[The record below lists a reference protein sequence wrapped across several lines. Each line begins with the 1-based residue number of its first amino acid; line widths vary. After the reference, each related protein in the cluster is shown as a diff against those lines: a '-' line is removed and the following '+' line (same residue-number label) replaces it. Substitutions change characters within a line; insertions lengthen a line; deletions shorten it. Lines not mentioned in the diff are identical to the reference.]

1 MRLFLDT
8 NIFPEFINRRAQ
20 YESVCHLID
29 AIVEGKHSACIST
42 GCIYTLSF
50 LFERSLKAQGIH
62 KPEQTARLRSY
73 LTEVLHVAELV
84 DLSHYAA
91 EQAINDE
98 HFSDIEMSAAVQE
111 VLIYSGSKEISK
123 NFRIFLHFVQNN
135 HYLCTQVSANRR
147 KRRKLRLLCANTA
160 ILGACRGD

>member
-98 HFSDIEMSAAVQE
+98 HFSDIEDSFQYQCALENGCDIFVTINVDDFKNAGQLQIEILTPAA
-111 VLIYSGSKEISK
+111 
-123 NFRIFLHFVQNN
+123 FVEK
-135 HYLCTQVSANRR
+135 YL
-147 KRRKLRLLCANTA
+147 
-160 ILGACRGD
+160 

>member
-50 LFERSLKAQGIH
+50 LFERSLKAQVIH

-84 DLSHYAA
+84 DLPHYAA

-98 HFSDIEMSAAVQE
+98 HFSDIEDSFQYQCALENGCDVFVTINVDDFKNADQLQIEILTPAA
-111 VLIYSGSKEISK
+111 
-123 NFRIFLHFVQNN
+123 FVEK
-135 HYLCTQVSANRR
+135 YL
-147 KRRKLRLLCANTA
+147 
-160 ILGACRGD
+160 

>member
-98 HFSDIEMSAAVQE
+98 HFSDIEDSFQYQCALENGCDVFVTINVDDFKNADQLQIEILTPAASVE
-111 VLIYSGSKEISK
+111 K
-123 NFRIFLHFVQNN
+123 
-135 HYLCTQVSANRR
+135 YL
-147 KRRKLRLLCANTA
+147 
-160 ILGACRGD
+160 

>member
-84 DLSHYAA
+84 DLPHYAA

-98 HFSDIEMSAAVQE
+98 HFSDIEDSFQYQCALENGCDIFVTINVDDFKNADQLQIEILTPAA
-111 VLIYSGSKEISK
+111 
-123 NFRIFLHFVQNN
+123 FVEK
-135 HYLCTQVSANRR
+135 YL
-147 KRRKLRLLCANTA
+147 
-160 ILGACRGD
+160 

>member
-91 EQAINDE
+91 EQAIDDE
-98 HFSDIEMSAAVQE
+98 HFSDIEDSFQYQCALENGCDVFVTINVDDFKNADQLQMEILTPAA
-111 VLIYSGSKEISK
+111 
-123 NFRIFLHFVQNN
+123 FVDK
-135 HYLCTQVSANRR
+135 YL
-147 KRRKLRLLCANTA
+147 
-160 ILGACRGD
+160 

>member
-20 YESVCHLID
+20 YESVCQLID

-62 KPEQTARLRSY
+62 KPEQTARLRNY
-73 LTEVLHVAELV
+73 LSQVLHVAELV
-84 DLSHYAA
+84 DLSHIAA
-91 EQAINDE
+91 KQAINEE
-98 HFSDIEMSAAVQE
+98 HFSDIEDSFQYQCALE
-111 VLIYSGSKEISK
+111 NGCDVLVTINVDDFKDADQSHIEI
-123 NFRIFLHFVQNN
+123 ITPTTFVEK
-135 HYLCTQVSANRR
+135 YL
-147 KRRKLRLLCANTA
+147 
-160 ILGACRGD
+160 

>member
-98 HFSDIEMSAAVQE
+98 HFSDIEDSFQYQCALENGCDVFVTINVDDFKNADQLQIEILTPAA
-111 VLIYSGSKEISK
+111 
-123 NFRIFLHFVQNN
+123 FVDK
-135 HYLCTQVSANRR
+135 YL
-147 KRRKLRLLCANTA
+147 
-160 ILGACRGD
+160 

>member
-98 HFSDIEMSAAVQE
+98 HFSDIEDSFQYQCALENGCDIFVTINVDDFKNADQLQIEILTPAA
-111 VLIYSGSKEISK
+111 
-123 NFRIFLHFVQNN
+123 FVEK
-135 HYLCTQVSANRR
+135 YL
-147 KRRKLRLLCANTA
+147 
-160 ILGACRGD
+160 

>member
-98 HFSDIEMSAAVQE
+98 HFSDIEDSFQYQCALENGCDVFVTINVDDFKNADQLQMEILTPAA
-111 VLIYSGSKEISK
+111 
-123 NFRIFLHFVQNN
+123 FVEK
-135 HYLCTQVSANRR
+135 YL
-147 KRRKLRLLCANTA
+147 
-160 ILGACRGD
+160 

>member
-20 YESVCHLID
+20 YESVCQLID

-62 KPEQTARLRSY
+62 KPEQTARLRNY
-73 LTEVLHVAELV
+73 LSQVLHVAELV
-84 DLSHYAA
+84 DLSHIAA

-98 HFSDIEMSAAVQE
+98 HFSDIEDSFQYQCALE
-111 VLIYSGSKEISK
+111 NGCDVLVTINVDDFKDADQSHIEI
-123 NFRIFLHFVQNN
+123 ITPTTFVEK
-135 HYLCTQVSANRR
+135 YL
-147 KRRKLRLLCANTA
+147 
-160 ILGACRGD
+160 

>member
-62 KPEQTARLRSY
+62 KPEQTARLRRY

-98 HFSDIEMSAAVQE
+98 HFSDIEDSFQYQCALENGCDIFVTINVDDFKNAGQLQIEILTPAA
-111 VLIYSGSKEISK
+111 
-123 NFRIFLHFVQNN
+123 FVEK
-135 HYLCTQVSANRR
+135 YL
-147 KRRKLRLLCANTA
+147 
-160 ILGACRGD
+160 

>member
-98 HFSDIEMSAAVQE
+98 HFSDIEDSFQYQCAVENGCDVFVTINVDDFKNADQLQIEILTPAA
-111 VLIYSGSKEISK
+111 
-123 NFRIFLHFVQNN
+123 FVEK
-135 HYLCTQVSANRR
+135 YL
-147 KRRKLRLLCANTA
+147 
-160 ILGACRGD
+160 

>member
-91 EQAINDE
+91 EQAINDQ
-98 HFSDIEMSAAVQE
+98 HFSDIEDSFQYQCALENGCDVFVTINVDDFKNADQLQIEILTPAA
-111 VLIYSGSKEISK
+111 
-123 NFRIFLHFVQNN
+123 FVEK
-135 HYLCTQVSANRR
+135 YL
-147 KRRKLRLLCANTA
+147 
-160 ILGACRGD
+160 

>member
-8 NIFPEFINRRAQ
+8 NIFPEFVNRRAQ

-98 HFSDIEMSAAVQE
+98 HFSDIEDSFQYQCALENGCDIFVTINVDDFKNAGQLQIEILTPAA
-111 VLIYSGSKEISK
+111 
-123 NFRIFLHFVQNN
+123 FVEK
-135 HYLCTQVSANRR
+135 YL
-147 KRRKLRLLCANTA
+147 
-160 ILGACRGD
+160 

>member
-98 HFSDIEMSAAVQE
+98 HFSDIEDSFQYQCALENGCDVFVTINVDDFKNAGQLQIEILTPAA
-111 VLIYSGSKEISK
+111 
-123 NFRIFLHFVQNN
+123 FVEK
-135 HYLCTQVSANRR
+135 YL
-147 KRRKLRLLCANTA
+147 
-160 ILGACRGD
+160 

>member
-1 MRLFLDT
+1 MKLFLDT

-91 EQAINDE
+91 EQAIDDE
-98 HFSDIEMSAAVQE
+98 HFSDIEDSFQYQCALENGCDVFVTINVDDFKNADQLQIGILTPAA
-111 VLIYSGSKEISK
+111 
-123 NFRIFLHFVQNN
+123 FVEK
-135 HYLCTQVSANRR
+135 YL
-147 KRRKLRLLCANTA
+147 
-160 ILGACRGD
+160 

>member
-1 MRLFLDT
+1 MC
-8 NIFPEFINRRAQ
+8 Q
-20 YESVCHLID
+20 LID

-84 DLSHYAA
+84 DLSHIAA

-98 HFSDIEMSAAVQE
+98 HFSDIEDSFQYQCALE
-111 VLIYSGSKEISK
+111 NGCDVLVTINVEDFKDANQSHIEI
-123 NFRIFLHFVQNN
+123 ITPTTFVEK
-135 HYLCTQVSANRR
+135 YL
-147 KRRKLRLLCANTA
+147 
-160 ILGACRGD
+160 

>member
-1 MRLFLDT
+1 MKLFLDT

-98 HFSDIEMSAAVQE
+98 HFSDIEDSFQYQCALENGCDVFVTINVDDFKNADQLQIEILTPAA
-111 VLIYSGSKEISK
+111 
-123 NFRIFLHFVQNN
+123 FVEK
-135 HYLCTQVSANRR
+135 YL
-147 KRRKLRLLCANTA
+147 
-160 ILGACRGD
+160 

>member
-20 YESVCHLID
+20 YEFVCHLID

-98 HFSDIEMSAAVQE
+98 HFSDIEDSFQYQCALENGCDVFVTINVDDFKNADQLQIEILTPAA
-111 VLIYSGSKEISK
+111 
-123 NFRIFLHFVQNN
+123 FVEK
-135 HYLCTQVSANRR
+135 YL
-147 KRRKLRLLCANTA
+147 
-160 ILGACRGD
+160 

>member
-98 HFSDIEMSAAVQE
+98 HFSDIEDSFQYQCALENGCDVLVTINVDDFKSADQ
-111 VLIYSGSKEISK
+111 LQIEI
-123 NFRIFLHFVQNN
+123 LTPAAFVEK
-135 HYLCTQVSANRR
+135 YL
-147 KRRKLRLLCANTA
+147 
-160 ILGACRGD
+160 

>member
-1 MRLFLDT
+1 MKLFLDT

-91 EQAINDE
+91 EQAIDDE
-98 HFSDIEMSAAVQE
+98 HFSDIEDSFQYQCALENGCDVFVTINVDDFKNADQLQMEILTPAA
-111 VLIYSGSKEISK
+111 
-123 NFRIFLHFVQNN
+123 FVDK
-135 HYLCTQVSANRR
+135 YL
-147 KRRKLRLLCANTA
+147 
-160 ILGACRGD
+160 

>member
-84 DLSHYAA
+84 DLPHYAA

-98 HFSDIEMSAAVQE
+98 HFSDIEDSFQYQCALENGCDVFVTINVDDFKNADQLQIEILTPAA
-111 VLIYSGSKEISK
+111 
-123 NFRIFLHFVQNN
+123 FVEK
-135 HYLCTQVSANRR
+135 YL
-147 KRRKLRLLCANTA
+147 
-160 ILGACRGD
+160 

>member
-62 KPEQTARLRSY
+62 KPEQTARLRRY

-98 HFSDIEMSAAVQE
+98 HFSDIEDSFQYQCALENGCDVFVTINVDDFKNADQLQIGILTPAA
-111 VLIYSGSKEISK
+111 
-123 NFRIFLHFVQNN
+123 FVEK
-135 HYLCTQVSANRR
+135 YL
-147 KRRKLRLLCANTA
+147 
-160 ILGACRGD
+160 

>member
-20 YESVCHLID
+20 YESVCQLID
-29 AIVEGKHSACIST
+29 AIVDGKHSACIST

-62 KPEQTARLRSY
+62 KPEQTARLRNY
-73 LTEVLHVAELV
+73 LSQVLHVAELV
-84 DLSHYAA
+84 DLSHIAA

-98 HFSDIEMSAAVQE
+98 HFSDIEDSFQYQCALE
-111 VLIYSGSKEISK
+111 NGCDVLVTINVDDFKDADQSHIEI
-123 NFRIFLHFVQNN
+123 ITPTTFVEK
-135 HYLCTQVSANRR
+135 YL
-147 KRRKLRLLCANTA
+147 
-160 ILGACRGD
+160 

>member
-98 HFSDIEMSAAVQE
+98 HFSDIEDSFQYQCALENGCDVFVTINVDDFKNADQLQMKILTPAA
-111 VLIYSGSKEISK
+111 
-123 NFRIFLHFVQNN
+123 FVDK
-135 HYLCTQVSANRR
+135 YL
-147 KRRKLRLLCANTA
+147 
-160 ILGACRGD
+160 

>member
-84 DLSHYAA
+84 DLPHYAA

-98 HFSDIEMSAAVQE
+98 HFSDIEDSFQYQCALENGCDVFVTINVDDFKNADQLQMEILTPAA
-111 VLIYSGSKEISK
+111 
-123 NFRIFLHFVQNN
+123 FVDK
-135 HYLCTQVSANRR
+135 YL
-147 KRRKLRLLCANTA
+147 
-160 ILGACRGD
+160 

>member
-1 MRLFLDT
+1 MKLFLDT

-98 HFSDIEMSAAVQE
+98 HFSDIEDSFQYQCALENGCDVFVTINVDDFKNADQLQMEILTPAA
-111 VLIYSGSKEISK
+111 
-123 NFRIFLHFVQNN
+123 FVDK
-135 HYLCTQVSANRR
+135 YL
-147 KRRKLRLLCANTA
+147 
-160 ILGACRGD
+160 

>member
-98 HFSDIEMSAAVQE
+98 HFSDIEDSFQYQCALENGCDVFVTINVDDFRNADQLQIEILTPAA
-111 VLIYSGSKEISK
+111 
-123 NFRIFLHFVQNN
+123 FVEK
-135 HYLCTQVSANRR
+135 YL
-147 KRRKLRLLCANTA
+147 
-160 ILGACRGD
+160 

>member
-91 EQAINDE
+91 EQAINDQ
-98 HFSDIEMSAAVQE
+98 HFSDIEDSFQYHCALESGCDVFVTINVDDFKNADQLQIEILTPAA
-111 VLIYSGSKEISK
+111 
-123 NFRIFLHFVQNN
+123 FVEK
-135 HYLCTQVSANRR
+135 YL
-147 KRRKLRLLCANTA
+147 
-160 ILGACRGD
+160 

>member
-98 HFSDIEMSAAVQE
+98 HFSDIEDSFQYQCALENGCDVFVTINVDDFKNADQLQIEILTPAA
-111 VLIYSGSKEISK
+111 
-123 NFRIFLHFVQNN
+123 FVEK
-135 HYLCTQVSANRR
+135 YL
-147 KRRKLRLLCANTA
+147 
-160 ILGACRGD
+160 

>member
-50 LFERSLKAQGIH
+50 LFERSLKAQVIH

-98 HFSDIEMSAAVQE
+98 HFSDIEDSFQYQCALENGCDVFVTINVDDFKNADQLQIEILTPAA
-111 VLIYSGSKEISK
+111 
-123 NFRIFLHFVQNN
+123 FVEK
-135 HYLCTQVSANRR
+135 YL
-147 KRRKLRLLCANTA
+147 
-160 ILGACRGD
+160 

>member
-62 KPEQTARLRSY
+62 KPEQTSRLRSY

-98 HFSDIEMSAAVQE
+98 HFSDIEDSFQYQCALENGCDVFVTINVDDFRNADQLQIEILTPAA
-111 VLIYSGSKEISK
+111 
-123 NFRIFLHFVQNN
+123 FVEK
-135 HYLCTQVSANRR
+135 YL
-147 KRRKLRLLCANTA
+147 
-160 ILGACRGD
+160 

>member
-98 HFSDIEMSAAVQE
+98 HFSDIEDSFQYQCALENGCDVFVTINVDDFKNADQLQIGILTPAA
-111 VLIYSGSKEISK
+111 
-123 NFRIFLHFVQNN
+123 FVEK
-135 HYLCTQVSANRR
+135 YL
-147 KRRKLRLLCANTA
+147 
-160 ILGACRGD
+160 

>member
-1 MRLFLDT
+1 MKLFLDT

-98 HFSDIEMSAAVQE
+98 HFSDIEDSFQYQCALENGCDVFVTINVDDFKNADQLQMEILTPAA
-111 VLIYSGSKEISK
+111 
-123 NFRIFLHFVQNN
+123 FVEK
-135 HYLCTQVSANRR
+135 YL
-147 KRRKLRLLCANTA
+147 
-160 ILGACRGD
+160 

>member
-84 DLSHYAA
+84 DLPHYAA

-98 HFSDIEMSAAVQE
+98 HFSDIEDSFQYQCALENGCDVFVTINVDDFRNADQLQIEILTPAA
-111 VLIYSGSKEISK
+111 
-123 NFRIFLHFVQNN
+123 FVEK
-135 HYLCTQVSANRR
+135 YL
-147 KRRKLRLLCANTA
+147 
-160 ILGACRGD
+160 

>member
-98 HFSDIEMSAAVQE
+98 HFSDIEDSFQYQCALENGCDVFVTINVDDFKNADQLQMEILTPAA
-111 VLIYSGSKEISK
+111 
-123 NFRIFLHFVQNN
+123 FVDK
-135 HYLCTQVSANRR
+135 YL
-147 KRRKLRLLCANTA
+147 
-160 ILGACRGD
+160 

>member
-98 HFSDIEMSAAVQE
+98 HFSDIEDSFQYQCALENGCDIFVTINVDDFKNAGQLQIEILTPAA
-111 VLIYSGSKEISK
+111 
-123 NFRIFLHFVQNN
+123 FVDK
-135 HYLCTQVSANRR
+135 YL
-147 KRRKLRLLCANTA
+147 
-160 ILGACRGD
+160 

>member
-29 AIVEGKHSACIST
+29 VIVEGKYSSCIST

-62 KPEQTARLRSY
+62 KPEQTARLRRY

-84 DLSHYAA
+84 ELSHYAA

-98 HFSDIEMSAAVQE
+98 HFSDIEDSFQYQCALENGCDVLVTINVDDFKSADQSQ
-111 VLIYSGSKEISK
+111 IEI
-123 NFRIFLHFVQNN
+123 LTPAAFVEK
-135 HYLCTQVSANRR
+135 YL
-147 KRRKLRLLCANTA
+147 
-160 ILGACRGD
+160 